1 MLIEIYA
8 DNLTKKD
15 ISKNFHRSARGILL
29 KEGKLLLL
37 HSKKLDYY
45 MLPGG
50 GIEKN
55 ELETSCIQREM
66 LEETGIE
73 VEVEK
78 KTVTVKEYFPNGSF
92 EANYYFV
99 KYLNQDLSKMTL
111 TEEEKDLDIEQLW
124 FDIDEAL
131 TLLDTH
137 ESDFKYAYN
146 IMQREFIALINSL

>member
-8 DNLTKKD
+8 DNLTKND

-50 GIEKN
+50 GIENN
-55 ELETSCIQREM
+55 ELETACIKREM

-73 VEVEK
+73 VEIQK
-78 KTVTVKEYFPNGSF
+78 KTVTVKEYFVNGSF
-92 EANYYFV
+92 EANYYVV
-99 KYLNQDLSKMTL
+99 KYLNQDLSRMTL
-111 TEEEKDLDIEQLW
+111 TEEEKDLDIEQVW

-137 ESDFKYAYN
+137 ESNFRYAYN

>member
-1 MLIEIYA
+1 MLIEIFA

-15 ISKNFHRSARGILL
+15 ISSNFHRATRGILI
-29 KEGKLLLL
+29 KDGKLLLL
-37 HSKKLDYY
+37 HSKDLDYY

-50 GIEKN
+50 GIEPD
-55 ELETSCIQREM
+55 ESETSCIKREM

-73 VEVEK
+73 VEVVE

-99 KYLNQDLSKMTL
+99 KFIKQDLSKMTL
-111 TEEEKDLDIEQLW
+111 TEEEISLDIEQIWL
-124 FDIDEAL
+124 DVNDAL

-137 ESDFKYAYN
+137 ESSFEYAYN